1 MQIGDAERRQLS
13 MVIQY
18 SDKAVKQLTKISR
31 GDKKSA
37 SMILVKI
44 EDYADNPQGNFDIK
58 VLRGKFEE
66 LLRLRVG
73 NYRIIFE
80 VIEDVMYIYEVKHRK
95 EAYE

>member
-1 MQIGDAERRQLS
+1 

-18 SDKAVKQLTKISR
+18 SDKAVKQITKISR

-37 SMILVKI
+37 ALILTKI
-44 EDYADNPQGNFDIK
+44 EDYANNPQGNFDIK
-58 VLRGKFEE
+58 ILRGKFED

-80 VIEDVMYIYEVKHRK
+80 VVEDAMYIYEVKHRK